1 MNVRGCLYLK
11 LSGNF
16 DMGTWKKTYQIVVY
30 VPTPSA
36 AVSAPQEA
44 GVILNA
50 FVVGVLERAK
60 RENTHTHKTSSI
72 IAFFP
77 VRLAIRITGCF
88 FSPRTVR
95 GGGEGG
101 E

>member
-50 FVVGVLERAK
+50 FVVGALERAK
-60 RENTHTHKTSSI
+60 RETTHTHTYKNELDYCIFFQCALRYASPV
-72 IAFFP
+72 AF
-77 VRLAIRITGCF
+77 LAPGQ
-88 FSPRTVR
+88 
-95 GGGEGG
+95 
-101 E
+101 

>member
-16 DMGTWKKTYQIVVY
+16 DTGTWNKTYQIVVY

-50 FVVGVLERAK
+50 FVVGALERAK
-60 RENTHTHKTSSI
+60 RETTHTHTHTKTSSI
-72 IAFFP
+72 IAFFSSAP
-77 VRLAIRITGCF
+77 CDTHHQLLF
-88 FSPRTVR
+88 
-95 GGGEGG
+95 
-101 E
+101 

>member
-1 MNVRGCLYLK
+1 MNVRGILYLK

-36 AVSAPQEA
+36 AVSAPPEA

-60 RENTHTHKTSSI
+60 RENTHTHIQNQLDYCIFSS
-72 IAFFP
+72 AP
-77 VRLAIRITGCF
+77 CDTHH
-88 FSPRTVR
+88 
-95 GGGEGG
+95 
-101 E
+101 